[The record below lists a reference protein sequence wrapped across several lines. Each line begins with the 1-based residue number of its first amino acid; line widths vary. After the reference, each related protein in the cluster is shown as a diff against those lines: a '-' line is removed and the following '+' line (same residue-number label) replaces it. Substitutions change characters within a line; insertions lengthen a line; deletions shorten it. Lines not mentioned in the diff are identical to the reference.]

1 MAGFLKK
8 RKEREKKDPD
18 KEELDRLA
26 TLSEE
31 ELVRNYVLYKDT

>member
-18 KEELDRLA
+18 KEELERLA
-26 TLSEE
+26 GLSEE
-31 ELVRNYVLYKDT
+31 ELVSMRCI